1 MLAKGL
7 PPGVSAAMAGL
18 KKRSFSISGHRTSV
32 ALEEEFWA
40 ALKQEAQTEGLA
52 LAALVARV
60 DGHREGRNLASAL
73 RVHVLTRVLAD
84 RTIRAAV

>member
-1 MLAKGL
+1 MLTKGL
-7 PPGVSAAMAGL
+7 PPKALAAMAGL

-60 DGHREGRNLASAL
+60 DEHREGRNLASSL
-73 RVHVLTRVLAD
+73 RVHVLTRALSE
-84 RTIRAAV
+84 RSTRAVA